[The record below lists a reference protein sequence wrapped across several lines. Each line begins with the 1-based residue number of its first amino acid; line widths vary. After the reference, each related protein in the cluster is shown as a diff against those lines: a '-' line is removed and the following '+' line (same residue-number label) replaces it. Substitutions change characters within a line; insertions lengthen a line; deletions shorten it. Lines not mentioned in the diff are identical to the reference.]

1 MPFLDKKLYLLIF
14 STGLQIAAACL
25 SIQTSHLYTGL
36 NYSEWKSR
44 VTEPEY
50 IEREVWF
57 FVGVSMG
64 GLFSVIIFLTCFQGK
79 QYLLLVALN
88 SLYILMN
95 ASMYVLVKL
104 SESYGDDKGF
114 FNQLVYSESNV

>member
-1 MPFLDKKLYLLIF
+1 
-14 STGLQIAAACL
+14 
-25 SIQTSHLYTGL
+25 
-36 NYSEWKSR
+36 
-44 VTEPEY
+44 
-50 IEREVWF
+50 
-57 FVGVSMG
+57 MG